1 MRHSLENNSQFTI
14 KITNS
19 YENETFT
26 ACTTNTTGKTVT
38 TSELKTNYLMPYVFS
53 ESSIS
58 AYSLPSAVIVSLY
71 TYGYNVNRFGKAD
84 FLMEISPAGSIS
96 TAVHIEDAEMFRGS
110 DRNLS
115 FALAIGALVAS
126 SCWLLYTYVRV
137 RLIILEHQLQLQHQ
151 NTDT

>member
-1 MRHSLENNSQFTI
+1 M
-14 KITNS
+14 
-19 YENETFT
+19 
-26 ACTTNTTGKTVT
+26 T

-53 ESSIS
+53 ETSIS

-84 FLMEISPAGSIS
+84 FLMEISPAGTIS
-96 TAVHIEDAEMFRGS
+96 TTFHIEDVEMFRGS

-126 SCWLLYTYVRV
+126 SCWLLYTYVVFTRKHTRKLQTPTQQIPKTMCLQCKRV
-137 RLIILEHQLQLQHQ
+137 RHDRGIRHC
-151 NTDT
+151 D

>member
-1 MRHSLENNSQFTI
+1 M
-14 KITNS
+14 
-19 YENETFT
+19 
-26 ACTTNTTGKTVT
+26 T

-96 TAVHIEDAEMFRGS
+96 TAVHIEDAEMFQGS

-126 SCWLLYTYVRV
+126 SCWLLYTYMVFDLIFSNTNTNTNTNTKTQILKTMRLQRKRV
-137 RLIILEHQLQLQHQ
+137 RHDRGIR
-151 NTDT
+151 NCD